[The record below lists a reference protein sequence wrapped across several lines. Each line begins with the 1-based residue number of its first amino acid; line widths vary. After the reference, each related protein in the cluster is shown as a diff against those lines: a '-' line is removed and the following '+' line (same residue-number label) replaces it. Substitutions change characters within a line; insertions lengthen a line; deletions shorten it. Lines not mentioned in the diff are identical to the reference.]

1 MKRIFM
7 VGYSTDKGG
16 VESYIVNLCNMLP
29 ESEYEVIYAW
39 PEMNINGKTWVCPK
53 NRHNYLKYRLFWK
66 RFFKENPFD
75 ILYYNACDI
84 VSIDML
90 KFAKKAGVL
99 VRIIHSHS
107 AGNQMSIEREL
118 SFFHK
123 ITEKANRKNI
133 DQYATHLFAC
143 SKAAGDWMFSGHP
156 FTIVKNGI
164 HLSKFQ
170 YSETNRKQH
179 RAELNIDKE
188 IVVGCIGRLEP
199 QKNPLF
205 AVKVFEKMNKTGVPI
220 KLVFLGEGFM
230 KDDIQEMLAEKELKN
245 HVFFLGNREDVNEWM
260 SAIDCLLM
268 PSLFEGLPFVLVEAQ
283 AAGLPCIVSSAV
295 SEEANITGLV
305 EYVSLEEQKEVWAQ
319 KILTAC
325 KGRRPDTARQ
335 LAEAGYSIE
344 DTAKEV
350 SGIMKQAFGET

>member
-16 VESYIVNLCNMLP
+16 VESYIVNLCSMLP
-29 ESEYEVIYAW
+29 KSEYEIIYAW
-39 PEMNINGKTWVCPK
+39 PEMKIAGKTWICPK
-53 NRHNYLKYRLFWK
+53 NRHNYFKYWLFWK
-66 RFFKENPFD
+66 HFFKENPFD

-90 KFAKKAGVL
+90 KFAKKAGVP

-107 AGNQMSIEREL
+107 AGNQMSIGREL

-123 ITEKANRKNI
+123 ITEKANRKKI

-143 SKAAGDWMFSGHP
+143 SKAAGKWMFAGHP
-156 FTIVKNGI
+156 FTIIKNGI
-164 HLSKFQ
+164 HLSAFQ
-170 YSETNRKQH
+170 YSATNRKQR

-188 IVVGCIGRLEP
+188 IVVGCIGRLEQ
-199 QKNPLF
+199 QKNLAF
-205 AVKVFEKMNKTGVPI
+205 AIDVFEKVCKITSNAV
-220 KLVFLGEGFM
+220 LVFIGDGSMLDSLRQAAKEKRLENKAFFIGN
-230 KDDIQEMLAEKELKN
+230 KDN
-245 HVFFLGNREDVNEWM
+245 VNEWM

-335 LAEAGYSIE
+335 LIDAGYSIE

-350 SGIMKQAFGET
+350 SAIIEKALRS